1 MGRRSLRYLEWVFD
15 PDERDTTY
23 TVDYAFML
31 REGRQ
36 PVQVEHDRHVEG
48 LFVKGEWEQWL
59 TETGFQPEAVTDPF
73 DRYVFVAR
81 KP

>member
-1 MGRRSLRYLEWVFD
+1 
-15 PDERDTTY
+15 
-23 TVDYAFML
+23 ML

-36 PVQVEHDRHVEG
+36 PVQVEHDGHVEG
-48 LFVKGEWEQWL
+48 LFVKGEWEQRL